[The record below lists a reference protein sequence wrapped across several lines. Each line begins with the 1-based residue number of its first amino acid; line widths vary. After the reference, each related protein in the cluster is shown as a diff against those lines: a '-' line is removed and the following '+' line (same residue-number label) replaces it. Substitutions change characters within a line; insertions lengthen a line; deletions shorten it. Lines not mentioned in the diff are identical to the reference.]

1 MLASPEHIN
10 PSWYRARIAAI
21 RKLLEE
27 LPADTGDKKDRALL
41 RNGLIPE
48 ALEEKFKT
56 IFDYEFKLGFALNE
70 PLSFTEITSF
80 NTWFV
85 MHPEKICGKETVTT
99 SIEFPITVKGT
110 KEEIINAIRGN
121 GSSMLEL
128 EALALE
134 TELQLLNDQKNT
146 AMSYLDGISA
156 SESLGYLSPAMISII
171 LANSDKILKIMQDAK
186 GMNGLGSASKKMSFD
201 DVIAKYNKG
210 ISFEE
215 IKAWVWYKRSL
226 GIEMKGWERYY
237 IKGGNMVENVV
248 ATENVTL
255 KDNHFRDIK
264 NAAKGAVLGKYIK
277 THSYAEGDNYFIFR
291 SDDGLYYV
299 SARSCKLEKT
309 AVAANADE
317 LSDLVRKKALFY
329 MGGEFV
335 PNPVY
340 TFGNMYDR
348 ELQLEADKETI
359 LEQWGEDIYT
369 AHKEAIAQAKPIL
382 LTVTNP
388 DEKERPIITAIS
400 DFATDAA
407 IFSITEVREEYMDVE
422 NAEELK
428 KVNGKV
434 ERKKDKEKIHLRFDG
449 ETRYSLEDVFVKWLF
464 TLNSDA
470 DFDKSSA
477 IDIADYYI
485 ANRPLRDDKMSKEEK
500 AELKA
505 NARIEGEK
513 LFSKFLHEVLT
524 AKDQEKLDY
533 SWNRLYNGQSGIS
546 YQKVPIGFE
555 CSATFKSGI
564 LQLTDIQ
571 REGIAFM
578 EVMGSGINSF
588 DVGVGKTA
596 CAIATLA
603 NFIYSGKCKRP
614 IIVVPK
620 PTYKKWINE
629 IFGFEDK
636 KSGEFVSGILSHT
649 GIQLNDWY
657 NLGTDVVK
665 RINLNKPVPEK
676 SITVVTYEGF
686 RKLGFGNSVSD
697 ELFVELVNI
706 LGQSR
711 EKSARDK
718 EIEYQ
723 KFREMIGVG
732 LKDTVADVDIVGFDY
747 VVIDEAHRCKNVF
760 SNVKADE
767 DGNKRYNIQ
776 SATSETGQKA
786 FLILNYI
793 QRKFGRNTMLLTAT
807 PFSNSPL
814 EIYSMLSLVA
824 YESLNK
830 SGIYNIDTFFDL
842 FVLPTVEWTANY
854 KEEIVE
860 KEVIKSF
867 TNRRILQKLIYNHI
881 LYKTGEEAGV
891 KRPKKINLPMLY
903 DAVSGNRERLIQ
915 EKQVLTYINMTPR
928 QRENQNKIV
937 ALAKNSTQGKL
948 DMGNLFRALAYSLDN
963 ALSPFILNGSP
974 ENYKEF
980 IDESPKIKYVT
991 ECIRSVKEW
1000 HEQRGEPVSGQV
1012 IYMNRGKQFFP
1023 LIKQYLEEDI
1033 GFKKG
1038 LLFDKTKI
1046 DEVEIIS
1053 SEIND
1058 TRKETVKEA
1067 FLEGVVKV
1075 ILGTAT
1081 IREGIDLQKR
1091 GTVMYDC
1098 YPEWNPTDIRQLE
1111 GRIWRQGNKFAYVR
1125 IVMPLIQDSM
1135 DVFVFQKLEEKTSRI
1150 NDIWFKGDRGNVLDL
1165 ESLDPE
1171 EIKLALI
1178 TDVDRLVRMFFDQ
1191 EKEQLNREYARAN
1204 RALVMI
1210 EEIRNDISE
1219 YNNYRTESLN
1229 AIRRFYENLIN
1240 SEHFEN
1246 AAAAEP
1252 DFEQSQKS
1260 KTYKKAKELK
1270 EEIEELLNASTF
1282 EDKDVLSV
1290 GRKIEYSY
1298 STLRIYFDKAW
1309 YLKYFKE
1316 YVSKVRKTERTILKP
1331 KGFSIDSDLSK
1342 VLETYTLEKQAIQKK
1357 AELYKGENSSER
1369 WKSLRQEIE
1378 DKKSALQVEGRTAQ
1392 DRAGEFAR
1400 LNYLLEYKAD
1410 DIPLTEPQMAPD
1422 TPALAPFMSELELEA
1437 LALEIEL
1444 DLLTI

>member
-1 MLASPEHIN
+1 
-10 PSWYRARIAAI
+10 
-21 RKLLEE
+21 
-27 LPADTGDKKDRALL
+27 
-41 RNGLIPE
+41 
-48 ALEEKFKT
+48 
-56 IFDYEFKLGFALNE
+56 
-70 PLSFTEITSF
+70 
-80 NTWFV
+80 
-85 MHPEKICGKETVTT
+85 
-99 SIEFPITVKGT
+99 
-110 KEEIINAIRGN
+110 
-121 GSSMLEL
+121 
-128 EALALE
+128 
-134 TELQLLNDQKNT
+134 
-146 AMSYLDGISA
+146 MSYLNGIKKTDH
-156 SESLGYLSPAMISII
+156 LGWLHPTLVNLILSHSG
-171 LANSDKILKIMQDAK
+171 KILKVIREAK
-186 GMNGLGSASKKMSFD
+186 HMNGLGDTSKTMSFD
-201 DVIAKYNKG
+201 DVIARYNKG

-226 GIEMKGWERYY
+226 GIAMKGWERYY
-237 IKGGNMVENVV
+237 IKGGNMVMNVV
-248 ATENVTL
+248 TTENTII
-255 KDNHFRDIK
+255 KDNHFRDIRSVEK
-264 NAAKGAVLGKYIK
+264 DIVLGKYIK
-277 THSYAEGDNYFIFR
+277 THNYAVGSNYHIYR

-299 SARSCKLEKT
+299 PSDSCTLVKT
-309 AVAANADE
+309 SIAANGED
-317 LSDLVRKKALFY
+317 LSSLVKKGALFF
-329 MGGEFV
+329 MGDEVV
-335 PNPVY
+335 PYPIY

-359 LEQWGEDIYT
+359 LKQWGEEVYEK
-369 AHKEAIAQAKPIL
+369 HREAIIKSKPVM

-400 DFATDAA
+400 DFADHTDVFA
-407 IFSITEVREEYMDVE
+407 ITEVREEYMDVE
-422 NAEELK
+422 TSEELK

-449 ETRYSLEDVFVKWLF
+449 ETKYSLQDVFVKWLF
-464 TLNSDA
+464 TLNADSD
-470 DFDKSSA
+470 FEKSAA

-500 AELKA
+500 SELKA

-513 LFSKFLHEVLT
+513 LFSRFLHEVVS
-524 AKDQEKLDY
+524 AKDQERLDY
-533 SWNRLYNGQSGIS
+533 TWNRLYNGQSDIS

-614 IIVVPK
+614 LIVVPK

-629 IFGFEDK
+629 IFGYEDK
-636 KSGEFVSGILSHT
+636 KSGEFISGILSHT

-665 RINLNKPVPEK
+665 RINLNKAVPEK

-686 RKLGFGNSVSD
+686 RKLGFGDSVSD

-706 LGQSR
+706 LGQSK
-711 EKSARDK
+711 EKTARDK

-732 LKDTVADVDIVGFDY
+732 LKDTVADVDVLGLDY

-760 SNVKADE
+760 SSVKADE

-793 QRKFGRNTMLLTAT
+793 QRKYGRNTMLLTAT
-807 PFSNSPL
+807 PFTNSPL

-881 LYKTGEEAGV
+881 LYKTGEEAGI

-903 DAVSGNRERLIQ
+903 DAVSGKRERLEH
-915 EKQVLTYINMTPR
+915 EKQILTYINMTPR

-937 ALAKNSTQGKL
+937 ALAKQSTKGKL

-974 ENYKEF
+974 ADYNEF
-980 IDESPKIKYVT
+980 VEESPKIKYVMD
-991 ECIRSVKEW
+991 CIRSVKEW
-1000 HEQRGEPVSGQV
+1000 HEQQGEPASGQV
-1012 IYMNRGKQFFP
+1012 IYMNRGKQFFT
-1023 LIKQYLEEDI
+1023 LIKQYLENEI

-1038 LLFDKTKI
+1038 VLFDKTKL
-1046 DEVEIIS
+1046 DEVEILS

-1058 TRKETVKEA
+1058 NRKELVKEA

-1075 ILGTAT
+1075 IIGTAT
-1081 IREGIDLQKR
+1081 IREGIDLQKQ
-1091 GTVMYDC
+1091 GTVIYDC

-1111 GRIWRQGNKFAYVR
+1111 GRIWRQGNRYAYVR
-1125 IVMPLIQDSM
+1125 IVMPLVQDSM

-1191 EKEQLNREYARAN
+1191 EKEQLNREIAKAKRAIE
-1204 RALVMI
+1204 MI
-1210 EEIRNDISE
+1210 EEIKDDIEE
-1219 YNNYRTESLN
+1219 YNKYRGESLD
-1229 AIRRFYENLIN
+1229 AIRKFYESLIN
-1240 SEHFEN
+1240 SDHFEN
-1246 AAAAEP
+1246 TEAAEP
-1252 DFEQSQKS
+1252 DFEQSQKA
-1260 KTYKKAKELK
+1260 KAFKKAKELK
-1270 EEIEELLNASTF
+1270 EDIEALLNASTF
-1282 EDKDVLSV
+1282 EDKDVLAI
-1290 GRKIEYSY
+1290 GRKIENSY
-1298 STLRIYFDKAW
+1298 NTLRVYFDRSW
-1309 YLKYFKE
+1309 YIKYFKE

-1331 KGFSIDSDLSK
+1331 KGYSIDSDFAK
-1342 VLETYTLEKQAIQKK
+1342 VLEAYQLDQQTVLKK
-1357 AELYKGENSSER
+1357 ADLYKGELNSER
-1369 WKSLRQEIE
+1369 WKSLRYEIE
-1378 DKKSALQVEGRTAQ
+1378 QKKSVLQVEGRTAS
-1392 DRAGEFAR
+1392 DRADEFAT
-1400 LNYLLEYKAD
+1400 LNYLLAYKSED
-1410 DIPLTEPQMAPD
+1410 VPVEEPRMIPSPEM
-1422 TPALAPFMSELELEA
+1422 PALLTSMNELELEA

-1444 DLLTI
+1444 ELLAV